1 MYRIINSRS
10 TGKTLQLMLLAKENN
25 AMFACSN
32 PSAMREK
39 AHCYGLTGI
48 DFIPYS
54 SLFSGE
60 FDDDESV
67 VIDEIEEL
75 IKNYIDGKLVGYSL
89 SDED

>member
-1 MYRIINSRS
+1 MIRLINGRS

-39 AHCYGLTGI
+39 AHNYGLTGI

-54 SLFSGE
+54 ALFSGE
-60 FDDDESV
+60 FDDEPI
-67 VIDEIEEL
+67 VIDEIELFVKE
-75 IKNYIDGKLVGYSL
+75 YIDGKLVGYSL
-89 SDED
+89 SNED